1 MKLKPLPGYALV
13 KIEEKYSSGLSSE
26 RQKYEQRSCGTLISF
41 KSGEDTPVTSIY
53 QYDTAVDKTVYFE
66 PFNDGEPVRLDSE
79 EYVFL
84 PLNQLRGVKDA

>member
-41 KSGEDTPVTSIY
+41 KSAEDTPVASTYS
-53 QYDTAVDKTVYFE
+53 YDIAIGKTVYFE
-66 PFNDGEPVRLDSE
+66 PFNDGEPVKLDGE